1 MFHGERWASAFIN
14 TLGENADAGL
24 ACLRAM
30 VPPVK
35 AVPGA
40 LFGRG
45 AGLRLE
51 RLLRDAAGLRARTDG
66 GSGAADR
73 ADKPIEYAIR
83 FISLLVEK
91 DCFRHIDPLLRK
103 IEKKLDDAKGILDVS
118 AESASSMDSG
128 FEENLRRMIKERTGA
143 AGIKMRTKVV
153 PELLGGYRLRIGGFS
168 IDASLKGQL
177 KKMADELAAVSSAA
191 AGTGGLRSAGGF

>member
-24 ACLRAM
+24 ACLRAI

-35 AVPGA
+35 AIPGA

-45 AGLRLE
+45 AALQLE
-51 RLLRDAAGLRARTDG
+51 RLLRDAAGSTVRAG
-66 GSGAADR
+66 GGAGR
-73 ADKPIEYAIR
+73 EDKPMEYAIR
-83 FISLLVEK
+83 FISLLVER

-103 IEKKLDDAKGILDVS
+103 IEKKLDDAKGILDVT

-128 FEENLRRMIKERTGA
+128 FEEDLRRMIKERTGA

-153 PELLGGYRLRIGGFS
+153 PELLGGYRLRIGEFS

-177 KKMADELAAVSSAA
+177 EKMADKLAAVSATA
-191 AGTGGLRSAGGF
+191 AGTGGLRSAEGF